1 MLGGF
6 EKSAHT
12 MYNECDGCVFVNTS
26 RNNLSISQNFGGEA
40 LYLPSTIQGI
50 CLVHQ
55 ELTNRLDIHQD
66 TVMTQVYLS
75 RRLCGVF
82 NTEAH
87 HDLRA

>member
-1 MLGGF
+1 MRLCQHF
-6 EKSAHT
+6 PKQP
-12 MYNECDGCVFVNTS
+12 VNPTE
-26 RNNLSISQNFGGEA
+26 LWGEA
-40 LYLPSTIQGI
+40 PFLPSTIQEI